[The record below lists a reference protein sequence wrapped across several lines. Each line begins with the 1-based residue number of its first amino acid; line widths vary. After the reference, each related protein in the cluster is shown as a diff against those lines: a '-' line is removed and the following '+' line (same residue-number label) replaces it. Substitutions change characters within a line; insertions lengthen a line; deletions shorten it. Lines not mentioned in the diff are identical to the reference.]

1 MSVDSLNALE
11 WTRRLLVMPARKRAM
26 EASGASDVLLQ
37 KPPGG
42 RGTETVAQHSA
53 EGTLEKR
60 RQGAGGEGTTEGK
73 RNALVVGIGDHVRSV
88 TAAGAQ
94 LARSGFEVA
103 QKNDV
108 TQGEFLAELQKWK
121 TRLRRV
127 GTVVFYF
134 GGDIVQAGS
143 TIYLVPHD
151 CPGWQRARIVEF
163 GVHLQQILKDVAF
176 ENDGADSFNIFFI
189 ALDESSA
196 SQKELKEQ
204 LEEKM
209 SGGNVLIKMGTTE
222 HILDALG
229 SLPDG
234 ADLGRHLQD
243 LANWTKDLRSPKRIV
258 RVDEERDTASL
269 LKEVATLR
277 EQVINLRQALA
288 TAHAANE
295 TISSKSS

>member
-1 MSVDSLNALE
+1 M
-11 WTRRLLVMPARKRAM
+11 
-26 EASGASDVLLQ
+26 
-37 KPPGG
+37 
-42 RGTETVAQHSA
+42 
-53 EGTLEKR
+53 R

-73 RNALVVGIGDHVRSV
+73 RALALVVGIGDHVRGA

-94 LARSGFEVA
+94 LAKSGFEVE
-103 QKNDV
+103 QKIDA
-108 TQGEFLAELQKWK
+108 TQGEFLSLLQKWK
-121 TRLRRV
+121 TLLRRV
-127 GTVVFYF
+127 GTTVFYF
-134 GGDIVQAGS
+134 GGDIVQTGS
-143 TIYLVPHD
+143 NIYLVPHE
-151 CPGWQRARIVEF
+151 CSGWQRARIVQF
-163 GVHLQQILKDVAF
+163 GVNLQEILTDVTF
-176 ENDGADSFNIFFI
+176 QNDGADSFNIFCI

-196 SQKELKEQ
+196 TQKKELKRQ
-204 LEEKM
+204 LEEEM

-222 HILDALG
+222 HVLDALG